1 MAGLGHWTVDSCC
14 SIDPLF
20 FNFPPVYDYQ
30 KFVWKYPVITSCWW
44 CDLCIL
50 FVIYPDRSFDY
61 YVWNKLLSSSKL
73 DGSLLLE
80 IQDQLSGIS
89 LSCHMFPLTI
99 TNLDLEIFHQSHL
112 SFALCGSKLLTVRFE
127 LDIRALNLFL
137 NLNWN

>member
-1 MAGLGHWTVDSCC
+1 
-14 SIDPLF
+14 
-20 FNFPPVYDYQ
+20 
-30 KFVWKYPVITSCWW
+30 
-44 CDLCIL
+44 
-50 FVIYPDRSFDY
+50 
-61 YVWNKLLSSSKL
+61 VWNKLLSSSKL

-137 NLNWN
+137 NLN